1 MGKLRS
7 GENPKKH
14 SDSYIFTP
22 DNKQLRS
29 NVDLIVYLS
38 KNPKY
43 WPYFDAK
50 IINFEKNN
58 TENPTPAT
66 RRVINFLNGVKKGV
80 DVETAMSIFLKSK
93 SKKIKT
99 GTTETQNSKG

>member
-1 MGKLRS
+1 MTRLRS

-43 WPYFDAK
+43 WPVFDAK
-50 IINFEKNN
+50 LINFEKNT
-58 TENPTPAT
+58 TENPSPAT

-80 DVETAMSIFLKSK
+80 DVQTAMSIFLKSK
-93 SKKIKT
+93 SKKVKN
-99 GTTETQNSKG
+99 GTSETQNSKG